1 MDILEVIT
9 YLGIIYLIF
18 VILMLILIGILIVY
32 TWRMIFKKEKDFD
45 LEKKEIE
52 SKFKRYD
59 LWLKWKYIFQK
70 VMLK

>member
-59 LWLKWKYIFQK
+59 L
-70 VMLK
+70 

>member
-32 TWRMIFKKEKDFD
+32 TWRMIFKKEKEFD

-59 LWLKWKYIFQK
+59 L
-70 VMLK
+70 